1 MVGGNLTTVANV
13 PQKVPIVTN
22 HPNGI
27 RLLGRAANAS
37 DTFVFFVSSVGGTHD
52 GLASDRYNLIPV
64 GAPATS
70 IPYTIPGEHFTNGEA
85 WIISTASGM
94 IIDWAGG

>member
-1 MVGGNLTTVANV
+1 MTGGNLTTVANV
-13 PQKVPIVTN
+13 PQKVPIVGKY
-22 HPNGI
+22 PNGV

-37 DTFVFFVSSVGGTHD
+37 DTFVFFVSQVNGTHD
-52 GLASDRYNLIPV
+52 GIASTEYNLLPI

-94 IIDWAGG
+94 IIDWSAG